1 MTPPSQQNGDGAG
14 VARVRSADPSP
25 VSGPGASPASRLG
38 LLLCWPLFGQKG
50 RVNIPAVGAHV
61 RLRGREGVVSGA
73 SLGTMRRQGDEF
85 VSHGPWIEVMLND
98 GTDPADHL
106 RLHEGE
112 WDELEMLG
120 D

>member
-1 MTPPSQQNGDGAG
+1 
-14 VARVRSADPSP
+14 
-25 VSGPGASPASRLG
+25 
-38 LLLCWPLFGQKG
+38 
-50 RVNIPAVGAHV
+50 
-61 RLRGREGVVSGA
+61 
-73 SLGTMRRQGDEF
+73 MRRQGDEF